1 MTVSLGPTARS
12 VTALAYGLVC
22 HVCFALGVGAMIL
35 GMYSG
40 MTRAL
45 GTLATP
51 WSWIANAVL
60 LAQFPVLHSA
70 LLSARGRR
78 ILGRLAP
85 GGAGATLTPT
95 TFVIIA
101 GLQLMALFGMWSPSG
116 VVWWRAQG
124 AVLVLITA
132 LYALAWVLLGWS
144 MLNAGLGLQTG
155 TIGWTAL
162 LGGRRPRYPPMP
174 RTGLFRLTR
183 QPIYVSF
190 ALTLWTVAVWT
201 PDQLVVAVVLTA
213 YCVVGPWFKERRFRR
228 IYGEAFDEYA
238 RQVPYWLPVRRVR

>member
-1 MTVSLGPTARS
+1 
-12 VTALAYGLVC
+12 
-22 HVCFALGVGAMIL
+22 
-35 GMYSG
+35 
-40 MTRAL
+40 
-45 GTLATP
+45 
-51 WSWIANAVL
+51 
-60 LAQFPVLHSA
+60 
-70 LLSARGRR
+70 
-78 ILGRLAP
+78 
-85 GGAGATLTPT
+85 
-95 TFVIIA
+95 
-101 GLQLMALFGMWSPSG
+101 MALFGMWSPSG